1 MQTALLAIF
10 LALQAVGAAIHNRI
24 NDLDRTEFD
33 FVVIGGGTAGNV
45 IANRLTENPFW
56 SVLVIE
62 AGGSDRGVLPLAVPG
77 LAPIVA
83 PDTPW
88 DWNFTTV
95 PQAALN
101 NRSLPVARGFV
112 LGGSSSVNFL
122 GYTRGSRE
130 DWERYAEITEDEGWS
145 WDRLKP
151 YMMKNEKFT
160 LPPTSLDQ
168 NITGKIDPTVHSFT
182 GINSVSLAGFP
193 HGFDNRILNTTV
205 DLSKEF
211 SFNEDMNAGFQLGVG
226 WVQQTTDNGT
236 RSSSSFSYLADKY
249 LARPNLH
256 VLVNT
261 RVTRV
266 FENIPR
272 SLNFSKVEITQ
283 DNGASF
289 QNITASKE
297 IILSAGSIMS
307 PQILLLSG
315 IGNSSALSKVGVTPV
330 HDLPSIGANL
340 TEHPF
345 TGNPWT
351 VNPSLGTFDDIFRN
365 QTVLSEAE
373 RVWNST
379 KTGMLVDS
387 PLAFMAWLRIAN
399 NASIF
404 EQFPDPAAGP
414 KTAHYELFFI
424 NGHVGGTPATGS
436 FLELG
441 TAVVTPL
448 SRGSVSLN
456 TSDPLAPPLIDFQL
470 LSSEFDMFVLRSAI
484 RSSMRFLGSSSW
496 TDVIISP
503 PANLSTANPDEI
515 SDDEL
520 DQYIR
525 ANALG
530 VFHPVSTAAMTAR
543 NASWGVV
550 NPDLKV
556 KGVNGLRVID
566 SSVLPIIPAAHTQ
579 APTYIIAERGADLIK
594 ETWWATEGGRS

>member
-1 MQTALLAIF
+1 MSWIKRLVVLGSVFAHLYS
-10 LALQAVGAAIHNRI
+10 VEGAIHTHI
-24 NDLDRTEFD
+24 SDLGQNEFD
-33 FVVIGGGTAGNV
+33 FIVVGGGTAGNV

-62 AGGSDRGVLPLAVPG
+62 AGGSNRGILPLEMPG
-77 LAPIVA
+77 MAPIVA

-95 PQAALN
+95 PQRGLN
-101 NRSLPVARGFV
+101 NRSVPVSRGFV
-112 LGGSSSVNFL
+112 LGGSSSVNFM
-122 GYTRGSRE
+122 GYTRGSAE
-130 DWERYAEITEDEGWS
+130 DFDRYAEITEDEGWS

-151 YMMKNEKFT
+151 YMMKNEKFS
-160 LPPTSLDQ
+160 LPPSSLHE
-168 NITGKIDPTVHSFT
+168 NVTGRFDPTVHSFT
-182 GINSVSLAGFP
+182 GINSVSLAAFP
-193 HGFDNRILNTTV
+193 RGFDSRIINTTV
-205 DLSKEF
+205 ELREEF
-211 SFNEDMNAGFQLGVG
+211 PFNEDMNAGFQLGLVDSKIPWVERG
-226 WVQQTTDNGT
+226 YVQQTVSNGT
-236 RSSSSFSYLADKY
+236 RSSSAFSYLADEF

-266 FENIPR
+266 MEKTLG
-272 SLNFSKVEITQ
+272 SLNFNRVEVTE
-283 DNGASF
+283 NSGASCHNF
-289 QNITASKE
+289 TASKE

-315 IGNSSALSKVGVTPV
+315 IGDSSALSKVGITPV
-330 HDLPSIGANL
+330 HDLPSVGKNL

-351 VNPSLGTFDDIFRN
+351 VSSSLGTFDDIFRN
-365 QTVLSEAE
+365 QTVSEEAQAQ
-373 RVWNST
+373 WNTT
-379 KTGMLVDS
+379 KNGMLVDG
-387 PLAFMAWLRIAN
+387 PLAFMAWLRLAK

-404 EQFPDPAAGP
+404 NEFKDPAAGP
-414 KTAHYELFFI
+414 NTAHFELFFI
-424 NGHVGGTPATGS
+424 NGHVGGPTPPNGS

-456 TSDPLAPPLIDFQL
+456 TSNALSPPLIDFQL
-470 LSSEFDMFVLRSAI
+470 LSSDFDMFVLRSAI
-484 RSSMRFLGSSSW
+484 RSSMRFLSSSSW

-503 PANLSTANPDEI
+503 PGNFSTADADKI

-520 DQYIR
+520 DEYIR

-530 VFHPVSTAAMTAR
+530 VFHPVSSAAMTAR
-543 NASWGVV
+543 QADWGVV
-550 NPDLKV
+550 DPDLKV

-566 SSVLPIIPAAHTQ
+566 SSVL
-579 APTYIIAERGADLIK
+579 
-594 ETWWATEGGRS
+594 ETWWATEGAGRS